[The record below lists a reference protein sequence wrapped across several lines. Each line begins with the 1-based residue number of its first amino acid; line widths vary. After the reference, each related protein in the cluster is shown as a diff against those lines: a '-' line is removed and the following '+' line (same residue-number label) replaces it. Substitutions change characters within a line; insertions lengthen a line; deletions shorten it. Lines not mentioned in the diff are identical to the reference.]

1 MDKTVHEILQ
11 ARTLEWV
18 AVPFSRDLPNRGIEP
33 RFPELQADSLLAEP
47 QGKPIHGKPLV
58 TYFSSKKQS
67 WELWEDNFD
76 LIKNGNHPI
85 TK

>member
-1 MDKTVHEILQ
+1 MSFPSSGD
-11 ARTLEWV
+11 
-18 AVPFSRDLPNRGIEP
+18 VPNQGIEP
-33 RFPELQADSLLAEP
+33 RSPALQVDSLLAEP